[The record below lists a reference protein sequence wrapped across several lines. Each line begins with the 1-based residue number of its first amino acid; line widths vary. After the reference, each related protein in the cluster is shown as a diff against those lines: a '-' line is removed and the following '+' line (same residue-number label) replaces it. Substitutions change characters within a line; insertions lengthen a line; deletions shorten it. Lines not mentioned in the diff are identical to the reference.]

1 MNTLPFNNV
10 LDIARANNNYG
21 NDNSQNMYNPM
32 SSNNDFFLDIDPVY
46 NTLPNGL
53 EKQCKNYDTS
63 RDFKNSIILDKNIAL
78 LHLNICSSA
87 NKIRDLEYMLENL
100 KFNFSFI
107 GLSEIWVTIINQ
119 DVLNITNYNHE
130 QCIRNKN
137 RKREDLSLTK
147 NIYEST
153 FIEIDKTIFKT
164 SCNTIIGE
172 IYRPPSSNL
181 KTFNMEID
189 KMPNKI

>member
-21 NDNSQNMYNPM
+21 NDKSQNMYNPM
-32 SSNNDFFLDIDPVY
+32 SSNNDFFFDIDPVY

-53 EKQCKNYDTS
+53 EKQCKNYVTS
-63 RDFKNSIILDKNIAL
+63 RDFKNSLILDKNIAL

-87 NKIRDLEYMLENL
+87 NKIRDLEYMLGNL

-107 GLSEIWVTIINQ
+107 GLSETWATIMNQ

-130 QCIRNKN
+130 HCIRNKKRKGGGTN
-137 RKREDLSLTK
+137 LYIHNSIQYKKREDLSLTK

-153 FIEIDKTIFKT
+153 FIEIDKQAVIQ
-164 SCNTIIGE
+164 
-172 IYRPPSSNL
+172 L
-181 KTFNMEID
+181 
-189 KMPNKI
+189 